1 MRFWPKDDILR
12 RVLRNTGQMGAGKVA
27 GAVLHLASI
36 AVTARILDLTEFGLL
51 MLFRSI
57 AQTVVAIAKFQSWQ
71 AFVHF
76 GADPFEAR
84 AYGAVRALWWRLAT
98 IDFVAGGA
106 AVAIGAGF
114 LLAASDLVSIP
125 PAFAPLAAV
134 YLLIVPL
141 QVAGTPTGLLR
152 LTDRFDLVAWQS
164 LVTPAVRL
172 AGVGIAWL
180 LGAPLWAVV
189 LAWVLSDILGDG
201 FLWVCAV
208 AVARRI
214 GILGGAADDA
224 PAAPAPGARVVQWRY
239 LAGTNV
245 IATMQQGALPVMT
258 LVIGAILGAPAA
270 GAYRFAQSLLDA
282 VLAPAEL
289 AMRSL
294 FPEISKLRLAKGNRL
309 RDIMRHVCLIA
320 LCVSVPVGAVMFFG
334 ADLLVWLLAGE
345 KFASSGALLSI
356 LAFTVPALFLA
367 AIFETLMLGSGKSL
381 SPVLSRA
388 TILGLALGVIAVL
401 GDRLGLADVGVVL
414 VIASYA
420 GLAVLAVP
428 TALALRAG
436 ADEGT

>member
-57 AQTVVAIAKFQSWQ
+57 AQTVVAVAKFQSWQ

-76 GADPFEAR
+76 GADAFESG
-84 AYGAVRALWWRLAT
+84 AYGTVRALWWRLAI
-98 IDFVAGGA
+98 IDTVAGFA
-106 AVAIGAGF
+106 AMAIGAGF
-114 LLAASDLVSIP
+114 LFTASDLVSIP
-125 PAFAPLAAV
+125 AAFAPLAAF

-141 QVAGTPTGLLR
+141 QVAGTPTGMLR

-164 LVTPAVRL
+164 VVTPLVRL
-172 AGVGIAWL
+172 VGVCLAYL

-201 FLWVCAV
+201 FLWLCAV
-208 AVARRI
+208 AVARGM
-214 GILGGAADDA
+214 GIVGPKGTDPA
-224 PAAPAPGARVVQWRY
+224 PAMLPGERGVQWRY
-239 LAGTNV
+239 LIGTNV

-258 LVIGAILGAPAA
+258 LVVGAILGAPAA

-294 FPEISKLRLAKGNRL
+294 FPEISKLRTAKGDRL
-309 RDIMRHVCLIA
+309 REIIRHVCLIA
-320 LCVSVPVGAVMFFG
+320 LGVSVPVGAVMFFG

-345 KFASSGALLSI
+345 KFASSGALLAI

-388 TILGLALGVIAVL
+388 TILGLALGLILLL
-401 GDRLGLADVGVVL
+401 GDRLGLADVGLVL
-414 VIASYA
+414 VVASYA

-428 TALALRAG
+428 TALALRVKAAG
-436 ADEGT
+436 G